1 MSDTTDST
9 APASE
14 PNHGAQDG
22 ATGSGVDGAS
32 AGTLPAGSLAGGGDS
47 WENAA
52 RDWQSKHDRLAARMN
67 QLEGQLS
74 QGYADNGVGEEDAD
88 GIFEFDPDAYA
99 RSIEERFAHRIEM
112 REAANSL
119 RDEFGY
125 ADGDLFK
132 RAHEF
137 QDVDA
142 LRAALQASHGRVA
155 GEVERA
161 VAERE
166 ASLRAEMSQKYGV
179 RFETPVDGGQAPSAD
194 PSVDQIRAMSIH
206 EQIAFDQA
214 NPGVIDRVLRQ
225 ASVPHTV

>member
-9 APASE
+9 AAASE

-22 ATGSGVDGAS
+22 ATGSGYDG
-32 AGTLPAGSLAGGGDS
+32 GAGGTPDAGALAAGGDA
-47 WENAA
+47 WEARA
-52 RDWQSKHDRLAARMN
+52 RDWQGKHDRLAARLN
-67 QLEGQLS
+67 QLEGQLAQS
-74 QGYADNGVGEEDAD
+74 DAGNGVGEPDAE

-112 REAANSL
+112 REAANAL
-119 RDEFGY
+119 REEFGY

-142 LRAALQASHGRVA
+142 LRAALQTSHGRVA

-166 ASLRAEMSQKYGV
+166 ASLRAEMSQKYGL

-194 PSVDQIRAMSIH
+194 PSIDQIRAMSIH
-206 EQIAFDQA
+206 EQIQFEQA

-225 ASVPHTV
+225 ASLTV